1 MPDRRLFISDLHID
15 CSRPDILAGLFQ
27 FLDEN
32 KKNCN
37 ALYILGDLFEVWI
50 GDDAVSDVKLEVSNK
65 LSEFSQCGPSVYILH
80 GNRDFLI
87 GSDYAKR
94 CGATILEDHH
104 IVSAGDEN
112 LLLLH
117 GDTLCTDD
125 AEYQQFRALVRN
137 RSWQKDFLGK
147 TVEERRNFAQKARN
161 KSKSDMS
168 LKSDSIMD
176 VNQEEVLK
184 LFKKYDV
191 SKIMHGHTHRPA
203 IHKLKVTSKNTSPQT
218 AQRIVLGDWGKKGWF
233 AEYTDKNVELHSFN
247 LPRKSASC
255 TN

>member
-1 MPDRRLFISDLHID
+1 MTDRLLFISDLHID
-15 CSRPDILAGLFQ
+15 ISRPDILAGLFQ
-27 FLDEN
+27 FLNEN
-32 KKNCN
+32 KNKCD
-37 ALYILGDLFEVWI
+37 ALYILGDLFEMWI
-50 GDDAVSDVKLEVSNK
+50 GDDAVSDLKLEVSNK
-65 LSEFSQCGPSVYILH
+65 LSEFSKCGPSLYILH

-87 GSDYAKR
+87 GNDYAKR

-104 IVSAGDEN
+104 IVSTGDEN

-137 RSWQKDFLGK
+137 RSWQEEFLGK
-147 TVEERRNFAQKARN
+147 TVEERRSFAQKARN
-161 KSKSDMS
+161 KSRSDTS

-184 LFKKYDV
+184 LFKKYDI
-191 SKIMHGHTHRPA
+191 SKILHGHTHRPA
-203 IHKLKVTSKNTSPQT
+203 IHELKVTSKNSSTQT
-218 AQRIVLGDWGKKGWF
+218 AQRIVLGDWDKKGWF
-233 AEYTDKNVELHSFN
+233 AECTNKNVELHSFN
-247 LPRKSASC
+247 LPNKSTPC

>member
-15 CSRPDILAGLFQ
+15 CSRPDIVTGFFQ

-32 KKNCN
+32 KNNCN

-50 GDDAVSDVKLEVSNK
+50 GDDTVSDVELKVSEKLC
-65 LSEFSQCGPSVYILH
+65 EFSKCGPSVYIMH

-87 GSDYAKR
+87 GNDYAKR

-104 IVSAGDEN
+104 IISTGDEN

-125 AEYQQFRALVRN
+125 AEYQQFRTLVRN
-137 RSWQKDFLGK
+137 KSWQEEFLSK
-147 TVEERRNFAQKARN
+147 TVEERRNFAQEARD
-161 KSKSDMS
+161 KSKSETS

-184 LFKKYDV
+184 LFQKYHV
-191 SKIMHGHTHRPA
+191 SKILHGHTHRPA
-203 IHKLKVTSKNTSPQT
+203 IHELKVKSKKLSTQT
-218 AQRIVLGDWGKKGWF
+218 AQRIVLGDWDERGWW
-233 AEYTDKNVELHSFN
+233 AELYDNRVSLRSFSLSN
-247 LPRKSASC
+247 D
-255 TN
+255 